1 MVDERTIAFYD
12 SAADRYDNLTKS
24 GAPDADLLAF
34 MALLPDGAR
43 VLDLGCGPARAS
55 VHMRAAGFRPD
66 PVDASKGMV
75 TLANEAHDIG
85 ARLMTFDELNAVG
98 IYDAVWANFSLLHAP
113 RADLPRH
120 LVAIAT
126 ALKPDGVFHIG
137 MKTGTGEERDSIDR
151 KYTYVTVA
159 ELADLISDAGMTVI
173 ATREGRD
180 KGCAGT
186 LDDFVI
192 MRARKNA

>member
-24 GAPDADLLAF
+24 GSPDEDLSAF
-34 MALLPDGAR
+34 LELLPAGAH

-85 ARLMTFDELNAVG
+85 ARLMTFDDLDVVAT
-98 IYDAVWANFSLLHAP
+98 YDGVWANFSLLHAP
-113 RADLPRH
+113 RVDLPRH
-120 LVAIAT
+120 LAAIAT
-126 ALKPDGVFHIG
+126 ALKPAGVFHIG

-151 KYTYVTVA
+151 KYTYVTVT
-159 ELADLISDAGMTVI
+159 ELTDMISEAGMTVI
-173 ATREGRD
+173 ATREGGD

-192 MRARKNA
+192 MLARKDA

>member
-34 MALLPDGAR
+34 MALLPEGAR

-85 ARLMTFDELNAVG
+85 ARLMTFDELDAVG
-98 IYDAVWANFSLLHAP
+98 VYDAVWANFSLLHAP